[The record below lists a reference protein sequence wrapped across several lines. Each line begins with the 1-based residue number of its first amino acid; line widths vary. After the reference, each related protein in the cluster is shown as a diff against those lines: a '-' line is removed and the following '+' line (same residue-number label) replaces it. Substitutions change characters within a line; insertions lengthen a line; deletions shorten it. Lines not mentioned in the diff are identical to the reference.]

1 MQPLLPEDKAREGTP
16 QSSNPRGRSSQSP
29 ARSTQATPLVPDHE
43 MLHCIGSGSYG
54 EVWLARNATGPYRG
68 AKVLYPALFESERP
82 YEREFAGITH
92 FEPISRTHDGF
103 VDILQVGRNDPA
115 RCFYYVMELADDLL
129 TGLNPNTPAPSG
141 GTASAFDPI
150 KYEAR
155 TLSATLAR
163 QGRLAVAECIRL
175 GLALTAALEH
185 LHRHSLVH
193 RDIKPSNIIYVNGQP
208 KLADVGLV
216 TDTSEAHSLVGT
228 HGFIPPEGPGS
239 AQADLYALGKV
250 LYAASTGHGA
260 TAWPNP
266 LTALAELPEQKEWL
280 ELNEVV
286 NKACDSDPRHRYASA
301 AEMQ

>member
-1 MQPLLPEDKAREGTP
+1 MQPPLPQRQASEGTP
-16 QSSNPRGRSSQSP
+16 QPSEPQAEASQSP
-29 ARSTQATPLVPDHE
+29 ARSTPASPSVPDHE
-43 MLHCIGSGSYG
+43 MLRCIGSGSYG
-54 EVWLARNATGPYRG
+54 EVGLARNATGQYRA
-68 AKVLYPALFESERP
+68 AKVLYRDRFENDRP

-141 GTASAFDPI
+141 APSPAFDPI

-193 RDIKPSNIIYVNGQP
+193 RDIKPSNIIFVDGQP
-208 KLADVGLV
+208 TL
-216 TDTSEAHSLVGT
+216 
-228 HGFIPPEGPGS
+228 
-239 AQADLYALGKV
+239 
-250 LYAASTGHGA
+250 
-260 TAWPNP
+260 
-266 LTALAELPEQKEWL
+266 
-280 ELNEVV
+280 
-286 NKACDSDPRHRYASA
+286 
-301 AEMQ
+301 